1 MKYTILFLRSLS
13 LLTYLMLM
21 LALSSCRENMDSEI
35 INTATS
41 PKTRATSSNEIGAG
55 GICGTP
61 APEPP
66 SWFFTRSTS
75 GLNYS
80 TAYVFKI
87 YTHIIRSSSG
97 VGLDKSEISSTIL
110 ETLNSYYGETNLS
123 FTLMGSEYIDSDEF
137 NLLSEANAK
146 LVFSLNSHSNAIDIY
161 IFSSGENLGNLAGL
175 AQTIPATAC
184 LIRNGTYANRST
196 LIHEVGH
203 CLGLYHTHH
212 GTSASEGGIA
222 ELVDGSNSAIAG
234 DYITDTP
241 ADPGR
246 WAWMENYSGVGV
258 DANGDTY
265 QPDPWN
271 IMSYSGYARNKLTQ
285 KQVERI
291 FSTITNNSNLRNA
304 TWLKGTSNISGPS
317 YIDNGSVYSIEVPD
331 GYGVNWKVRCDT
343 YTNRTGISTS
353 SYTYF
358 TGKRITLTNKNPQ
371 AVSQC
376 YTLDVTITT
385 PKGYVFH
392 TSKTVR
398 HVLFSANTGLLEWRS
413 ESSKGNYNGQIKLS
427 LPPSSSPIKV
437 YQGGNLYFYYKD
449 ASGGYSVTEPSIYN
463 FEITGST
470 AFTKMSGG
478 NHAFSCLQNAT
489 ANNSELLLHVFIN
502 GRRTIMSIPYQILR

>member
-1 MKYTILFLRSLS
+1 MKYTILFLRSIS
-13 LLTYLMLM
+13 LLTYLIFM
-21 LALSSCRENMDSEI
+21 LAISSCREDMEPEI
-35 INTATS
+35 INTTTS
-41 PKTRATSSNEIGAG
+41 PTTRTTFLNEIGTG
-55 GICGTP
+55 CGTP

-66 SWFFTRSTS
+66 SWFFTRSS
-75 GLNYS
+75 SELNYS

-97 VGLDKSEISSTIL
+97 VGLEKTEISSKIL
-110 ETLNSYYGETNLS
+110 ETLNDYYSETNLS
-123 FTLMGSEYIDSDEF
+123 FTLMGSEYIDSDEY
-137 NLLSEANAK
+137 NLINESNAK
-146 LVFSLNSHSNAIDIY
+146 LVFNLNSHSNAIDIY
-161 IFSSGENLGNLAGL
+161 IFSSGENLGSLKGL
-175 AQTIPATAC
+175 AQNIPATAC
-184 LIRNGTYANRST
+184 LIKNGNYANSST

-212 GTSASEGGIA
+212 GTSANEGGVA

-241 ADPGR
+241 ADPCK
-246 WAWMENYSGVGV
+246 WSWMENYNGVGV

-265 QPDPWN
+265 QPDPKN
-271 IMSYSGYARNKLTQ
+271 IMSYSGYVRDKLTL

-291 FSTITNNSNLRNA
+291 FSTIANNSNLRK
-304 TWLKGTSNISGPS
+304 TTFPVQTSSISGSS
-317 YIDNGSVYSIEVPD
+317 YMDNSSVYSIKVPD
-331 GYGVNWKVRCDT
+331 DYTVNWKVRCDT
-343 YTNRTGISTS
+343 YTNRTGIPTSS

-358 TGKRITLTNKNPQ
+358 TGKQITLTNKDPQ

-385 PKGYVFH
+385 HKKKYTFY

-398 HVLFSANTGLLEWRS
+398 HVLFSSNTGLLEWRS
-413 ESSKGNYNGQIKLS
+413 ENGKVNYNGQIKLS
-427 LPPSSSPIKV
+427 SPSSSSPIKV
-437 YQGGNLYFYYKD
+437 YQGGSLYFYYKD

-470 AFTKMSGG
+470 AFTKMPGG

-489 ANNSELLLHVFIN
+489 ANNSELLLHVSIN
-502 GRRTIMSIPYQILR
+502 GKRTIMSIPYQILR